1 MVSFVFLSL
10 LASRELVYPFSWQ
23 QQGLAT
29 ELNGSILKRW
39 VWEDFQMSGCL
50 ARWKVF
56 MAQTHSQALWHTFS
70 VTVAHWTYPTTPEK
84 RVWGCLGCSMGRVA
98 VPHPEKALGGKN
110 TLSSFPSSRSSG
122 AGQKLRS
129 GCTQREQGLDERGF
143 CPSLWEVISCLLEQA
158 WILSSNLVPFT
169 RLLHALQFA

>member
-1 MVSFVFLSL
+1 MNCINFRRREARDQIQLTAMSVEKLMVPVAGLRCGGDPSVTFSCPLSLVGTGGTRGTDSLGSSKLRYLVFLSL

-23 QQGLAT
+23 EQGLAT

-39 VWEDFQMSGCL
+39 VWENFQMSGCL

-98 VPHPEKALGGKN
+98 VPHPE
-110 TLSSFPSSRSSG
+110 
-122 AGQKLRS
+122 
-129 GCTQREQGLDERGF
+129 
-143 CPSLWEVISCLLEQA
+143 
-158 WILSSNLVPFT
+158 
-169 RLLHALQFA
+169 